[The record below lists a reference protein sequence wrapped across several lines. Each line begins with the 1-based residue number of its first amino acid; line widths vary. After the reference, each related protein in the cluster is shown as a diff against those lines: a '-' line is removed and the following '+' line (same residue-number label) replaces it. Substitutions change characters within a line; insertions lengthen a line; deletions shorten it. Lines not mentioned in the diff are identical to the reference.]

1 MELRRVYSTQEGLV
15 RYWAD
20 QAVDLCREI
29 DDDDLEEFI
38 VPVQEAQK
46 FLLHD
51 RRIIVIGGG
60 RCGKSSLLAGLAG
73 APAIAGYERKEHY
86 VCWRFSCRDG
96 DATCS
101 RFIPLNHLN
110 GLELVDTADCSDD
123 AVRETCGMLL
133 HGSDVVIAVVD
144 GRSPEASPVWDVLS
158 TLPKLALDA
167 CLLVVTFTDKIGA
180 EAAVL
185 LKDTLRDLCMKRLK
199 IALPSYF
206 ITAGAKSAMEVFR
219 ARVQEALQAPYGV
232 RAAIRA
238 LADRASELIDKQSR
252 ILRAR
257 HSASQ
262 TMNSFIS
269 GIDQEIDNILSHQ
282 MMGLN
287 MHRQNLDNVL
297 RQAISPLLR
306 RVRGSFGW
314 VLTPTIL
321 LRLELMGAETDRA
334 LYGRMEDAV
343 QHLQAESDKLF
354 VDLCSRHWRDVRPRM
369 KKTLECEIGDFP
381 ESSLETELGDL
392 RKRLC
397 SDLYEPFA
405 NTGLRHRLFRIF
417 IAHAGW
423 MRACLIFQ
431 CFLLTMAGAVGFMGQ
446 DILGMCCVASALLVW
461 LGGTVGCYF
470 ACRHICKE
478 VMKLAEQ
485 LCDTMDISMRTVLER
500 LIVSR
505 VAAYRRLYIAPR
517 QKVARQDATLEPLQQ
532 RQKNIHIQLRSLMP
546 RL

>member
-20 QAVDLCREI
+20 QAVELCRDI
-29 DDDDLEEFI
+29 DDADLEEF
-38 VPVQEAQK
+38 VKPVHEAE
-46 FLLHD
+46 LLLEHD

-60 RCGKSSLLAGLAG
+60 GCGKSSLLAGLAE
-73 APAIAGYERKEHY
+73 APAIAGYQRREHY
-86 VCWRFSCRDG
+86 VCWRFVCRDN

-101 RFIPLNHLN
+101 RFIPQDNLN
-110 GLELVDTADCSDD
+110 GLELVDTGDCSDA
-123 AVRETCGMLL
+123 AVRETCLTLL
-133 HGSDVVIAVVD
+133 QGADAVIAVVD
-144 GRSPEASPVWDVLS
+144 GRSPEASPVWELLL
-158 TLPKLALDA
+158 TLPKASLDS
-167 CLLVVTFTDKIGA
+167 CLLVVTFTDKLGA
-180 EAAVL
+180 EASLL
-185 LKDTLRDLCMKRLK
+185 LKDALRDLCAQKLGCVL
-199 IALPSYF
+199 ASYF
-206 ITAGAKSAMEVFR
+206 ITVGAKSAMEVFR
-219 ARVQEALQAPYGV
+219 KRVHETMLGPYGV

-282 MMGLN
+282 MMGLSA
-287 MHRQNLDNVL
+287 HRQNLNNVL
-297 RQAISPLLR
+297 RRAIDPLLR
-306 RVRGSFGW
+306 RVRSSFGW

-321 LRLELMGAETDRA
+321 LRLEFMGADTDRA
-334 LYGRMEDAV
+334 LYGRMEDEA
-343 QHLQAESDKLF
+343 QHLQTETDRQF
-354 VDLCSRHWRDVRPRM
+354 VDLCSRHWQNVRPRM

-381 ESSLETELGDL
+381 ESALQTELNDL

-397 SDLYEPFA
+397 NDLYEPFA
-405 NTGLRHRLFRIF
+405 NTGLRHRLFRLF
-417 IAHAGW
+417 VSQAGW

-431 CFLLTMAGAVGFMGQ
+431 CFLLTLAGVVGFLGQ
-446 DILGMCCVASALLVW
+446 DVLGVCCVASALLVW
-461 LGGTVGCYF
+461 LGGTVGSYF
-470 ACRHICKE
+470 ACRHICKQVTE
-478 VMKLAEQ
+478 LATN
-485 LCDTMDISMRTVLER
+485 LCDTMDNSMRGVLER
-500 LIVSR
+500 LTVSR
-505 VAAYRRLYIAPR
+505 VAAYRRLYIEPR